1 MAPQRDAWAVS
12 DEGAVLYLRVTPGA
26 KKDDISGFFDD
37 PNGQRRLCV
46 KVAAPPDKGK
56 ANAAVIKLLSARL
69 ALPKSALSIKAGETS
84 RVKTVA
90 IGGDPEEAAKALK
103 TLMGEIE

>member
-1 MAPQRDAWAVS
+1 MTVLREAW
-12 DEGAVLYLRVTPGA
+12 GAADGGATLFLRVTPGA
-26 KKDDISGFFDD
+26 AKDDISGFFDD

-56 ANAAVIKLLSARL
+56 ANAAALKLLSARL
-69 ALPKSALSIKAGETS
+69 GLPKSALSIKAGETS

-90 IGGDPEEAAKALK
+90 ISGDQQVVVKALK